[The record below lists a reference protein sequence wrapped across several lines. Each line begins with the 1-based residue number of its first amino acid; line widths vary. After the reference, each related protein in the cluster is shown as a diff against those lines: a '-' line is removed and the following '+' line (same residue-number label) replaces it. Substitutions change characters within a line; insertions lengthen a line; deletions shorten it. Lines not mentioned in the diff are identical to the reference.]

1 MSEKMKREISLTVL
15 LAAFMFLQF
24 TVLALANHAGEGYLS
39 TERRELVYYALQ
51 VFVIL
56 GFLAYAFL
64 ERIFS
69 RKKYFLIVS
78 LALLTAG
85 SVILFFADK
94 ATPFYLI
101 ATLASMPCLGYLG
114 GAVYHCMSIETAA
127 GENTARS
134 MGIGCAAAVALQFL
148 LQIQWG
154 IMPLLPAA
162 MLAAIGL
169 LAYFLLQGT
178 AENRPGAQKTAE
190 KTGPRRLLFSCLIA
204 AAFLLLTG
212 FYNGYIQH

>member
-15 LAAFMFLQF
+15 FAAFMFLQF
-24 TVLALANHAGEGYLS
+24 TVLALGNHAGEGYLS

-94 ATPFYLI
+94 
-101 ATLASMPCLGYLG
+101 YLG
-114 GAVYHCMSIETAA
+114 GAVYHRMSIETAA

-178 AENRPGAQKTAE
+178 AENQPGAQKTAE